1 MTTLHELGEDIRKR
15 VQELAYM
22 MWESAGRQHGM
33 ALEYWVAAEREVMA
47 TARQATERMLTPQ
60 PAGTE
65 AAPAAKAAPKA
76 SEPKAAAAAKLDVAV
91 KPEAAAVPAD
101 TAKAPPPKPARRTG
115 AGRSASKS

>member
-1 MTTLHELGEDIRKR
+1 
-15 VQELAYM
+15 
-22 MWESAGRQHGM
+22 M

-76 SEPKAAAAAKLDVAV
+76 SEPKATAAPKREAVAAPKASEPKATAAAKLDVAV
-91 KPEAAAVPAD
+91 KPEAAAVPSD